1 MNESLALLIT
11 LIIALGI
18 AAQWLSWWMKLPSIL
33 LLLIIGIVAGPVTGV
48 LNPDEVFGELLFPM
62 ISMGVALVLFE
73 GALTLRFSDIKG
85 HGPSVTNMVTWGAGL
100 SWLIIAAG
108 TYFFTNMNWVV
119 SLLFGSLVVVTG
131 PTVITPLLRTV
142 RPTPNVSNILRWEGI
157 LIDPLGAL
165 LAVIVFEAI
174 TSGAQGNSL
183 VTFLV
188 EIATGLTAGIAA
200 AVSLGFLLRRHL
212 LPEYLQN
219 VFALALALTTFAV
232 ANHYADESGLLAV
245 TVMGLWLA
253 NDKKI
258 DIHEILSFK
267 ESLSV
272 LIISVLFIVLAA
284 RFQVSDLLAAGWSS
298 IGVLATVL
306 IARPIMV
313 FASTWRSE
321 LSVQEKSLIAWIGPR
336 GIVAAAVSSLFALK
350 LENQGYE
357 QAHLLSAL
365 TFMVIIVTVL
375 LQSLTAKPLARA
387 LGVTEEEP
395 RGILIIGANAVA
407 RAVATALQEN
417 GFRIKVTGTSWS
429 DIKSARMEGLD
440 TFFGSPVSAH
450 ADQQLDLVGIGRLFA
465 MSRRPGLNTLS
476 CLKYRNEFGRNRV
489 FSLRTTEEKDDF
501 EKSRINDQYRAPRLF
516 DDSLTLQKLASLLA
530 QGGEVKTTRF
540 TESFTWDHY
549 ITRYGKSVIPLFLIS
564 AEGKLRAFTNDFE
577 PDISSGSKVIALLPV
592 TAIEHYEQ
600 SIEGSGAN
608 SDNHQQPATEA

>member
-1 MNESLALLIT
+1 MNESIAVLIT

-18 AAQWLSWWMKLPSIL
+18 AAQWLSWWLKLPSIL
-33 LLLIIGIVAGPVTGV
+33 LLLIVGIVAGPVTGI

-85 HGPSVTNMVTWGAGL
+85 HGSAVTNMVTWGAGL
-100 SWLIIAAG
+100 SWLIIALG
-108 TYFFTNMNWVV
+108 TYLFTDMNWVV

-174 TSGAQGNSL
+174 ASDAQGNSL
-183 VTFLV
+183 VTFFV
-188 EIATGLTAGIAA
+188 EIATGLSAGVAA
-200 AVSLGFLLRRHL
+200 AVLLGFLLRRHL
-212 LPEYLQN
+212 LPEYLHN

-284 RFQVSDLLAAGWSS
+284 RFQVNDLLTAGWSS
-298 IGVLATVL
+298 LGVLITVL
-306 IARPIMV
+306 VARPVMV

-321 LSVQEKSLIAWIGPR
+321 LSLQEKSLIAWIGPR

-350 LENQGYE
+350 LESLGYE
-357 QAHLLSAL
+357 HAHLLSSL

-395 RGILIIGANAVA
+395 RGILIVGANSVA
-407 RAVATALQEN
+407 RNIATALQEN

-429 DIKSARMEGLD
+429 DIRNARMEGLD

-465 MSRRPGLNTLS
+465 MSRRPALNTLS

-501 EKSRINDQYRAPRLF
+501 EKIRINDQYRAPRLF
-516 DDSLTLQKLASLLA
+516 DDSLTLQKLSSLLG

-540 TESFTWDHY
+540 TESFTWDDY
-549 ITRYGKSVIPLFLIS
+549 ISRYGKSAIPLFLIG
-564 AEGKLRAFTNDFE
+564 ADGKLRAFTNDFE
-577 PDISSGSKVIALLPV
+577 PDVVSDSKVIALLPV
-592 TAIEHYEQ
+592 TAIEHYQQ
-600 SIEGSGAN
+600 SIN
-608 SDNHQQPATEA
+608 DNNDNGVQQPSDA